1 MTQTNS
7 QFIATPIQVAN
18 VVLTLALKKEAEY
31 KLTPYKLG
39 KMVYMVYA
47 WYYALTDKKL
57 FQDDILIGVNGPVVQ
72 DVDSQFA
79 YCKNNVVTMLASTF
93 NVDTGTD
100 IGNLTSN

>member
-7 QFIATPIQVAN
+7 QFIATSIQVAN
-18 VVLTLALKKEAEY
+18 AVLILALEKEAEY

-57 FQDDILIGVNGPVVQ
+57 FQNLNLKNILLRLNLILILMIIL
-72 DVDSQFA
+72 DQFLVFRMN
-79 YCKNNVVTMLASTF
+79 K
-93 NVDTGTD
+93 
-100 IGNLTSN
+100 